1 MYYWIML
8 ALAVIAEV
16 ASTIG
21 MKYAATHS
29 PLLGYLFMAV
39 MISLSMYAFSRAVM
53 HIPLAV
59 SYAVWEGA
67 GLFLIAMAGMLL
79 FGEYLSTGQLFAIG
93 LMMFGLLLVTFDQG
107 ADSAEQDSKEG
118 RVAA

>member
-8 ALAVIAEV
+8 ALAVMAEV

-21 MKYAATHS
+21 MKYAASHS
-29 PLLGYLFMAV
+29 PVTGYLLMTV
-39 MISLSMYAFSRAVM
+39 MITLSMWAFSRAVM

-67 GLFLIAMAGMLL
+67 GLFLIAMAGMML
-79 FGEYLSTGQLFAIG
+79 FGEHLSLTQLLSIG
-93 LMMFGLLLVTFDQG
+93 LMMFGLLLVTFDSE
-107 ADSAEQDSKEG
+107 ADDNTENNG

>member
-8 ALAVIAEV
+8 GLAVMAEV
-16 ASTIG
+16 TSTVG

-29 PLLGYLFMAV
+29 PLAGYALMTV
-39 MISLSMYAFSRAVM
+39 MISFSIWAFSRAVM

-59 SYAVWEGA
+59 SYAIWEGA
-67 GLFLIAMAGMLL
+67 GLFLIAMAGMWL
-79 FGEYLSTGQLFAIG
+79 FGEYLHFQQMLAIG
-93 LMMFGLLLVTFDQG
+93 LMMLGLLLVTFDKG
-107 ADSAEQDSKEG
+107 APADEAEAQG

>member
-8 ALAVIAEV
+8 ALAVMAEV

-21 MKYAATHS
+21 MKYATSHS
-29 PLLGYLFMAV
+29 PLTGYLLMAV
-39 MISLSMYAFSRAVM
+39 LITFSIWAFSRAVL

-67 GLFLIAMAGMLL
+67 GLFLIALAGMWL
-79 FGEYLSTGQLFAIG
+79 FGEYLNLKQLLAIG
-93 LMMFGLLLVTFDQG
+93 LMMFGLLLVTFDKGPQT
-107 ADSAEQDSKEG
+107 QDNETG
-118 RVAA
+118 RVTA

>member
-29 PLLGYLFMAV
+29 PVLGYLFMAV

-79 FGEYLSTGQLFAIG
+79 FGEYLSIGQLCAIG
-93 LMMFGLLLVTFDQG
+93 LMMFGLLLATFDQG
-107 ADSAEQDSKEG
+107 AESEQESDGG
-118 RVAA
+118 RVQA

>member
-8 ALAVIAEV
+8 ALAVLAEV

-29 PLLGYLFMAV
+29 PLLGYAFMAV
-39 MISLSMYAFSRAVM
+39 MISFSMYAFSRAVM

-79 FGEYLSTGQLFAIG
+79 FGEHLSTGQLLAVG

-107 ADSAEQDSKEG
+107 PDKDTQPAGQG
-118 RVAA
+118 RVEA

>member
-8 ALAVIAEV
+8 GLAVMAEV
-16 ASTIG
+16 TSTVG

-29 PLLGYLFMAV
+29 PLAGYALMTV
-39 MISLSMYAFSRAVM
+39 MISFSIWAFSRAVM

-59 SYAVWEGA
+59 SYAIWEGA
-67 GLFLIAMAGMLL
+67 GLFLIAMAGMWL
-79 FGEYLSTGQLFAIG
+79 FGEYLNFKQMLAIG
-93 LMMFGLLLVTFDQG
+93 LMMLGLLLVTFDKG
-107 ADSAEQDSKEG
+107 APADEAEAQG

>member
-29 PLLGYLFMAV
+29 PVLGYLFMAV

-67 GLFLIAMAGMLL
+67 GLPWPVCCCLANISA
-79 FGEYLSTGQLFAIG
+79 S
-93 LMMFGLLLVTFDQG
+93 
-107 ADSAEQDSKEG
+107 DSYVPLA
-118 RVAA
+118 